1 LSWQSQLPKSPGLGV
16 SDQSSGSAFA
26 PNGTIDGVTVIQ
38 ATNDEQADSQPGL
51 LQAFLDSCADIARSP
66 LTTFPAP
73 SIQAPSHPGN
83 TSNSLVVSSQPAA
96 FSPSSF
102 ALPPRS
108 PTSSLFPFPRS
119 ETPTLALW
127 RSPAHIEDISPLLTL
142 TLDNLIKPQ
151 LEVFFERIF
160 PMIPIYTSREI
171 FARLQSP
178 AYLRNESFVSMIL
191 SMAALSLIHPL
202 HRHEV
207 SQRHTRAKQAKLLMD
222 EACMLRA
229 RWDHGC
235 SPTVEGI
242 LTSFCMFGAL
252 FELGQP
258 AGARMRLKEAVA
270 MGEAMRLDN
279 AGSYAN
285 LSEHEANRRHKLFWM
300 LAVTERCAVDVHR
313 EMTEY

>member
-1 LSWQSQLPKSPGLGV
+1 M
-16 SDQSSGSAFA
+16 
-26 PNGTIDGVTVIQ
+26 
-38 ATNDEQADSQPGL
+38 
-51 LQAFLDSCADIARSP
+51 
-66 LTTFPAP
+66 FP
-73 SIQAPSHPGN
+73 I
-83 TSNSLVVSSQPAA
+83 
-96 FSPSSF
+96 
-102 ALPPRS
+102 
-108 PTSSLFPFPRS
+108 PRS

-127 RSPAHIEDISPLLTL
+127 RSPAHVEDISPLLTL

-151 LEVFFERIF
+151 LEIFFDRIY
-160 PMIPIYTSREI
+160 PMIPIYSSREI
-171 FARLQSP
+171 FARLQNP
-178 AYLRNESFVSMIL
+178 AYLRNETFVSMIL

-235 SPTVEGI
+235 LPTVEGS
-242 LTSFCMFGAL
+242 LTSFCMFGTL

-279 AGSYAN
+279 VGAYVN
-285 LSEHEANRRHKLFWM
+285 LPAHEAHRRHKLFWM
-300 LAVTERCAVDVHR
+300 LAVTER
-313 EMTEY
+313 